1 VLRSCA
7 IALGILIMVAALA
20 VGGFAVTK
28 AVRGQLDSSSAPKPT
43 SSALARATVAPGAL
57 PQATAGEVPTPAAVA
72 AALKSLVASPS
83 LGGRLRA
90 DIVDVQSGTALY
102 QHSATAAA
110 APASTA
116 KLLTAAAV
124 LSARGATYRITT
136 EARTDDAGTLYLIGA
151 GDPTLSGARAGAPTA
166 YPGAARLSDLVA
178 QLRKSQVSVARIVV
192 VDSAFA
198 GPAISPKWSDED
210 VPSDYASAITA
221 FMADGGRATPTAD
234 VRSSAPDIAAGREV
248 AALLGVP
255 GAPVSRGT
263 APVDARAVASVSSAP
278 ISQLV
283 EQMLQDSDNVIAEC
297 LARQVAIAASTD
309 ASFTGAAQAVRTEVT
324 KLGTDPGAG
333 LVDGSG
339 LAASDRVAPSA
350 LAALLRVVASAN
362 HPELHGIVT
371 ALPVGAWSGTLADR
385 YLKGSAGAGA
395 VRAKTGTL
403 TGVSTLA
410 GYVQDADGR
419 LLAFV
424 LMADRVA
431 DSFEATL
438 AAEAALDRIAA
449 RLAGCG
455 CP

>member
-166 YPGAARLSDLVA
+166 
-178 QLRKSQVSVARIVV
+178 
-192 VDSAFA
+192 
-198 GPAISPKWSDED
+198 SPWPFG
-210 VPSDYASAITA
+210 V
-221 FMADGGRATPTAD
+221 MAH
-234 VRSSAPDIAAGREV
+234 
-248 AALLGVP
+248 AALPSWWIDRSLIVGEVPHSGHLG
-255 GAPVSRGT
+255 SR
-263 APVDARAVASVSSAP
+263 RS
-278 ISQLV
+278 
-283 EQMLQDSDNVIAEC
+283 
-297 LARQVAIAASTD
+297 
-309 ASFTGAAQAVRTEVT
+309 RT
-324 KLGTDPGAG
+324 
-333 LVDGSG
+333 S
-339 LAASDRVAPSA
+339 RNRIPSA
-350 LAALLRVVASAN
+350 S
-362 HPELHGIVT
+362 
-371 ALPVGAWSGTLADR
+371 
-385 YLKGSAGAGA
+385 
-395 VRAKTGTL
+395 
-403 TGVSTLA
+403 
-410 GYVQDADGR
+410 
-419 LLAFV
+419 
-424 LMADRVA
+424 
-431 DSFEATL
+431 
-438 AAEAALDRIAA
+438 
-449 RLAGCG
+449 
-455 CP
+455 